1 MHIAVLDLT
10 HGGGLIAQCLAEITE
25 IGVQTIIN
33 TGKNTCANTVIAVDV
48 YHTLD
53 RSSIAGFESR
63 DISVLAEP
71 PDADGFDLIVSP
83 VHLDPAYPTLA
94 GARAA
99 GVPVI
104 THHAA
109 VCEIMRSHLRSYEV
123 IEVTGTTAKTSTV
136 RTLAEIISSCAGRSV
151 VSHSSAGVEYWDGSG
166 GSNPQAIAKFSIT
179 PASIIEVVK
188 SAGDA
193 HDPDVFI
200 FEVSLGGTGLADTG
214 IVTTL
219 TGDYLIANET
229 TAASDAKMQMVRQA
243 KPGSTLI
250 LGRDVA
256 SVPVPDMVADTLTF
270 GDGGDIYFES
280 IEPERGVIVAAGR
293 RIEFAVRNYDI
304 FSYETA
310 ILAAVAAA
318 ISMNVDLGCIKSFLG
333 NFCGVS
339 GRMKVSEIKGR
350 TIIDN
355 SNSGMNISSVESAID
370 HARRIAGDR
379 EGIGKIVLIIG
390 IEEYNVCEGLDSR
403 RAIEL
408 IARNRDFVD
417 DFITVSINT
426 DFAQEVPGLDGGMD
440 LAMDMTEAGDL
451 IISCVKCFR

>member
-10 HGGGLIAQCLAEITE
+10 HGGSLIAQCLAESTG
-25 IGVQTIIN
+25 IGTQTIPDPGN
-33 TGKNTCANTVIAVDV
+33 AGTNTVTAVDV
-48 YHTLD
+48 YHTID
-53 RSSIAGFESR
+53 RGTIAGLESR
-63 DISVLAEP
+63 GISVLAEP
-71 PDADGFDLIVSP
+71 PDAGSFDLIVSP

-94 GARAA
+94 GAHAA

-109 VCEIMRSHLRSYEV
+109 VCEIMQSHLRGYEV

-166 GSNPQAIAKFSIT
+166 AGNPQVIAKFSIT

-188 SAGDA
+188 SARDV

-200 FEVSLGGTGLADTG
+200 FEVSLGGTGLADIG
-214 IVTTL
+214 IVTTFA
-219 TGDYLIANET
+219 GDYMIANDT
-229 TAASDAKMQMVRQA
+229 TSASVAKLQMVRQA

-250 LGRDVA
+250 LGSDVA
-256 SVPVPDMVADTLTF
+256 SVPVPDVVADTITF

-280 IEPERGVIVAAGR
+280 VKPERCVIAVADR
-293 RIEFAVRNYDI
+293 HIEFAVRNYDI

-318 ISMNVDLGCIKSFLG
+318 ISMNIDRECIKSFLG

-339 GRMKVSEIKGR
+339 GRMKVSEVEGR

-355 SNSGMNISSVESAID
+355 SNSGMNIQSAESAID
-370 HARRIAGDR
+370 HARRITGDR
-379 EGIGKIVLIIG
+379 VGRMKIVLIIG
-390 IEEYNVCEGLDSR
+390 IEAYNVCEGLDSGR
-403 RAIEL
+403 VIEL
-408 IARNRDFVD
+408 IARNRDFVND
-417 DFITVSINT
+417 VITVGVNT
-426 DFAQEVPGLDGGMD
+426 DFAQEVPGLDVGMA
-440 LAMDMTEAGDL
+440 LAMDMTETGDL